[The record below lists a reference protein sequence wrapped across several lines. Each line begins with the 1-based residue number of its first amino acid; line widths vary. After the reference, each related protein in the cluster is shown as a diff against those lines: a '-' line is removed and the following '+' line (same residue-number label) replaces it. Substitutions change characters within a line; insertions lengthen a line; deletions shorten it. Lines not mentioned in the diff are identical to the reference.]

1 MLTHTILTYFSGQ
14 NLNFFQPPI
23 SSSDEK
29 RAIMVQLKTPQS
41 VGETLGDEKGSLT
54 DLNNEVPMR
63 EPKPSSN

>member
-1 MLTHTILTYFSGQ
+1 
-14 NLNFFQPPI
+14 LNFFQPPI
-23 SSSDEK
+23 SSTDEK

-63 EPKPSSN
+63 EPQA

>member
-29 RAIMVQLKTPQS
+29 RAIMVQLKNSTIS
-41 VGETLGDEKGSLT
+41 WRNLGDEKGK
-54 DLNNEVPMR
+54 LN
-63 EPKPSSN
+63 